1 LKEILVRAAT
11 GLVFITVLIGAI
23 VWNKYSVAALFFV
36 VSMIGL
42 LEFFKL
48 MEKGGFKPKKTAGVI
63 VGGLVY
69 LIISLYS
76 ITTEITFAYLLF
88 IFPLLVLLVV
98 LELFR
103 KSEYPVT
110 NFAFSVMGI
119 IYVVIPLSMLNF
131 FVAYDNA
138 SYYQT
143 VEIEGYKYL
152 LLLAFFVI
160 QWANDTGAYVTGKA
174 FGKHKLFERISP
186 NKTWEG
192 AVGGG
197 VFALIAGFI
206 FAYTTDSN
214 ILHWLIISLLI
225 VVFGTLGDL
234 TESQIKRSV
243 GVKDSGKILPGH
255 GGVLDRFDGVL
266 FSAPIVLTYL
276 HLFQIQLNI
285 F

>member
-1 LKEILVRAAT
+1 MKEILVRAST

-23 VWNKYSVAALFFV
+23 VCNKYSVAALFFV
-36 VSMIGL
+36 VSLLGL
-42 LEFFKL
+42 IEFFKL
-48 MEKGGFKPKKTAGVI
+48 MEKGGFKPKKTAGAI

-69 LIISLYS
+69 LIIALYS
-76 ITTEITFAYLLF
+76 MTTEVTFAYLLF

-119 IYVVIPLSMLNF
+119 VYVVIPFAMLNF
-131 FVAYDNA
+131 FAYNTT
-138 SYYQT
+138 YYET
-143 VEIEGYKYL
+143 IEIEGYQYI

-160 QWANDTGAYVTGKA
+160 QWANDTGAYVSGKA

-192 AVGGG
+192 AIGGG

-206 FAYTTDSN
+206 FAYTTESN
-214 ILHWLIISLLI
+214 VVHWLIISLLI

-243 GVKDSGKILPGH
+243 GVKDSGNILPGH
-255 GGVLDRFDGVL
+255 GGILDRFDGVL
-266 FSAPIVLTYL
+266 FSAPFVLSYL
-276 HLFQIQLNI
+276 HLFEIHLTI

>member
-1 LKEILVRAAT
+1 MKEILVRAAT

-266 FSAPIVLTYL
+266 FSAPFVLTYL

>member
-1 LKEILVRAAT
+1 LKEIVVRAST

-23 VWNKYSVAALFFV
+23 VWNKYSVAVLFFV
-36 VSMIGL
+36 VSMLGL
-42 LEFFKL
+42 IEFFKL
-48 MEKGGFKPKKTAGVI
+48 MEKGGFKPKKTAAGI
-63 VGGLVY
+63 VGGAIY
-69 LIISLYS
+69 LIIALFSL
-76 ITTEITFAYLLF
+76 TTEVTFAYLLF

-103 KSEYPVT
+103 KSEFPVT

-119 IYVVIPLSMLNF
+119 VYVVIPFAMLNF
-131 FVAYDNA
+131 FAYDDA
-138 SYYQT
+138 AYYAT
-143 VEIEGYKYL
+143 VEIEGYQYI

-160 QWANDTGAYVTGKA
+160 QWSNDTGAYVTGKA

-192 AVGGG
+192 AIGGG
-197 VFALIAGFI
+197 VFALLAGFI

-214 ILHWLIISLLI
+214 ILHWLVISLLI

-243 GVKDSGKILPGH
+243 GVKDSGNILPGH
-255 GGVLDRFDGVL
+255 GGILDRFDGVL
-266 FSAPIVLTYL
+266 FSAPFVLTYL
-276 HLFQIQLNI
+276 HLFEIHLSI

>member
-1 LKEILVRAAT
+1 MKEIIVRAST
-11 GLVFITVLIGAI
+11 GLVFISVLIGAI

-36 VSMIGL
+36 VSLLGL
-42 LEFFKL
+42 VEFFKL

-69 LIISLYS
+69 LIIALYS
-76 ITTEITFAYLLF
+76 MTTEVTFAYLLF
-88 IFPLLVLLVV
+88 IFPLLVMLVV

-119 IYVVIPLSMLNF
+119 VYVVIPFAMLNF
-131 FVAYDNA
+131 FAYNTT
-138 SYYQT
+138 YYET
-143 VEIEGYKYL
+143 IEIEGYQYI

-160 QWANDTGAYVTGKA
+160 QWANDTGAYVSGKA

-197 VFALIAGFI
+197 VFALTAGFI
-206 FAYTTDSN
+206 FAYTTESN
-214 ILHWLIISLLI
+214 IVHWLIISLLI

-255 GGVLDRFDGVL
+255 GGILDRFDGVL
-266 FSAPIVLTYL
+266 FSAPFVLSYL
-276 HLFQIQLNI
+276 HLFEIHLTI

>member
-1 LKEILVRAAT
+1 MKEILVRAAT

-23 VWNKYSVAALFFV
+23 VWNKYSVAVLFFV
-36 VSMIGL
+36 VAMLGL
-42 LEFFKL
+42 IEFFKL
-48 MEKGGFKPKKTAGVI
+48 MEKGGFKPKKTAGGI
-63 VGGLVY
+63 VGAAIY
-69 LIISLYS
+69 LIIALYNLTVEVTS
-76 ITTEITFAYLLF
+76 SYLLF

-103 KSEYPVT
+103 KSQYPVT

-143 VEIEGYKYL
+143 VEIEGYKYI

-160 QWANDTGAYVTGKA
+160 QWSNDTGAYVTGKA
-174 FGKHKLFERISP
+174 FGKHKLFEIISP

-192 AVGGG
+192 AIGGG

-206 FAYTTDSN
+206 FAYTTESN
-214 ILHWLIISLLI
+214 VLHWLVISLLI

-243 GVKDSGKILPGH
+243 GVKDSGNILPGH
-255 GGVLDRFDGVL
+255 GGILDRFDGVL
-266 FSAPIVLTYL
+266 FSAPFVLTYL
-276 HLFQIQLNI
+276 HLFEIHLSI